1 MPRGVGYGAK
11 HRGHGVSR
19 QFGDSHGN
27 GRQRSGGKVS
37 PGKQAMTSMD
47 ASTGQQRYA
56 GSGIIRNSPSDGYGS
71 PYKKK

>member
-37 PGKQAMTSMD
+37 PGRQAMTGKD
-47 ASTGQQRYA
+47 ASNSQQRYTDS
-56 GSGIIRNSPSDGYGS
+56 GSVRHRDSDGYGN
-71 PYKKK
+71 PKK